1 MLWMLLNIYT
11 ENGCCYWA
19 HNSVAGWSTL
29 NSIRTIFPLP
39 LSYFITFVCNHYLLS
54 SFNMYVFLKLL
65 WQQFQATF
73 QITCVKIFDDEYCW
87 MLCYTSNNKL
97 VLPILVYS
105 QSRNDWYR
113 LGSACSSHQPQWW
126 TGGSDMQHKSALTEE
141 PNHTSLICHQ

>member
-54 SFNMYVFLKLL
+54 SFNMYVCLKLL

-73 QITCVKIFDDEYCW
+73 HIIGVKIFDDEYCW
-87 MLCYTSNNKL
+87 MLCYTNNANKNLCSQYWYTHNL
-97 VLPILVYS
+97 VMIDIDWGVRVLHISLNDEQVNQICSIS
-105 QSRNDWYR
+105 QPWQRSPTTP
-113 LGSACSSHQPQWW
+113 A
-126 TGGSDMQHKSALTEE
+126 
-141 PNHTSLICHQ
+141 